1 MLDFVALAGT
11 AVTTILL
18 PYLRDGATKFAAT
31 IAEKEGQGMGEYA
44 AKLAGKV
51 WDKVKST
58 FNSDSEQVVLQ
69 QFEEEPEAAAP
80 LVETKLKKK
89 LEQDPQLSQELN
101 ELVNTKTPDGKST
114 GAQIIGSS
122 YFGFVDARGAHVS
135 GANASITGAV
145 FNLDSRAAASG
156 IVQPSPKTTPQP
168 TTKSDTDD

>member
-18 PYLRDGATKFAAT
+18 PYLKDGATKFAAT

-44 AKLAGKV
+44 AQLAGKV

-69 QFEEEPEAAAP
+69 QFEKKPEAAAP
-80 LVETKLKKK
+80 LVEATLAEK
-89 LEQDPQLSQELN
+89 LEQDPQLAQEMD
-101 ELVNTKTPDGKST
+101 ELVNSDTPDGKST

-122 YFGFVDARGAHVS
+122 YFGFVDARGAHLS

-156 IVQPSPKTTPQP
+156 IARPGPQTTPQP
-168 TTKSDTDD
+168 TTKPDTTD